1 MDRASNP
8 FRNASSVLKG
18 GLTPLDAASGI
29 SSWMTLFSLRKTYA
43 YLSEGASSTRQASI
57 PLSRNINSPLPDTG
71 TTMPGFASLSFES
84 GQIQCRFSANLL
96 KCSQA
101 LTGR

>member
-1 MDRASNP
+1 MDCASNP

-43 YLSEGASSTRQASI
+43 SFWETHHPPGKHQSLFRETSTHLCRMPEQPGLALRRLLSKAGKSNA
-57 PLSRNINSPLPDTG
+57 
-71 TTMPGFASLSFES
+71 GFQQTF
-84 GQIQCRFSANLL
+84 
-96 KCSQA
+96 
-101 LTGR
+101 